1 MHGFADMHAHVLF
14 GLDDGP
20 NTVQDSIA
28 LLRAAYAD
36 GIRILVA
43 TPHFHP
49 ESPSSYAVQYR
60 AAFAAAQKAAQQI
73 APDFRLLPGNELLA
87 FSGCGDAI
95 RSGRVLTLG
104 GTAMVLTE
112 FPIQMD
118 LQSMIDRLSEI
129 QYAGFQP
136 VLAHAERYP
145 CLADS
150 KLQRLREMKK
160 RGILL
165 QINTQTVV
173 SPGVFYQ
180 RTLKRMLL
188 SGLIDFVATDAHSVA
203 HRPPRMK
210 KAYQILKSW
219 CGEQAAR
226 DLCGERFLRFLK

>member
-43 TPHFHP
+43 TPHVH
-49 ESPSSYAVQYR
+49 SINHADYAEKYR
-60 AAFAAAQKAAQQI
+60 AAFSAAQNAARQI

-95 RSGRVLTLG
+95 RSGHVLTLG
-104 GTAMVLTE
+104 GTALVLTE
-112 FPIQMD
+112 FPVQID
-118 LQSMIDRLSEI
+118 LQAMTARLSEI
-129 QYAGFQP
+129 QYAGYQP
-136 VLAHAERYP
+136 VLAHAERYS
-145 CLADS
+145 CLADN
-150 KLQRLREMKK
+150 KLKCLSEMKK

-165 QINTQTVV
+165 QINAQTVI
-173 SPGVFYQ
+173 SPGFFYKN
-180 RTLKRMLL
+180 TLKKMFV

-210 KAYQILKSW
+210 KAYQILKTW

-226 DLCGERFLRFLK
+226 DLCGDRFLRFF